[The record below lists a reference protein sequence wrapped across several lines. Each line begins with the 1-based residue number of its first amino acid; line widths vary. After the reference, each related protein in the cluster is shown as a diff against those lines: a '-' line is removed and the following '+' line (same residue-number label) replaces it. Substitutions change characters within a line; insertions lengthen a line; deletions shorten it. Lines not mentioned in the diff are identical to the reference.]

1 MRNGFIYEVIDR
13 LIESLNYLNL
23 VEFFK
28 FLAKRLTR
36 QNAKKEELIS
46 NVNISIDIFIVLK
59 WLVVLFIWL
68 NNITGAFWTLL
79 TFYLIWSN
87 LHTYFYYH
95 LWKKEKNGG
104 LEKMRRRFVSLVLA
118 ISFSNVA
125 FAYLY
130 SKIFSEN
137 FAWKTGSALVDLSS
151 LSYSFSQS
159 LFIGSENVYP
169 VTLLG
174 EFLTVLQLIISF
186 IFVVVILSAS
196 LPIQAE
202 MKDKN
207 GI

>member
-13 LIESLNYLNL
+13 IIESLNYLNL
-23 VEFFK
+23 VELFK

-36 QNAKKEELIS
+36 QNVKKEELIS

-68 NNITGAFWTLL
+68 NNITGGFWTLL

-95 LWKKEKNGG
+95 LWKKEKNSG

-137 FAWKTGSALVDLSS
+137 FAWKTESALVDLSS
-151 LSYSFSQS
+151 LLYSFSQS

-169 VTLLG
+169 VTFLG

-196 LPIQAE
+196 LPVQAE
-202 MKDKN
+202 VKDKN

>member
-13 LIESLNYLNL
+13 IIESLNYLNL
-23 VEFFK
+23 VELFK

-46 NVNISIDIFIVLK
+46 NVNIAIDIFIVLK

-87 LHTYFYYH
+87 IHTYFYYH

-118 ISFSNVA
+118 ISFSNFG

-130 SKIFSEN
+130 SKVFSEN
-137 FAWKTGSALVDLSS
+137 FAWKIESTLIDQSS
-151 LSYSFSQS
+151 LLYSFSQS
-159 LFIGSENVYP
+159 LFVGSGSVYP
-169 VTLLG
+169 ITLLG
-174 EFLTVLQLIISF
+174 EFLTVMQLIISF

-196 LPIQAE
+196 LPAQTE
-202 MKDKN
+202 LKDKN